1 MIYKNK
7 EVLAVPIKRHITSNT
22 GTDLLNA
29 YLGEKGNLIIK
40 KSELQ
45 FNLDMELEKEFQK
58 TLKMMDE
65 FASQVYNL
73 EYEQSKVIYK

>member
-1 MIYKNK
+1 
-7 EVLAVPIKRHITSNT
+7 
-22 GTDLLNA
+22 LLTA

-40 KSELQ
+40 NSELQ
-45 FNLDMELEKEFQK
+45 LNLDIELEKEFQK

>member
-1 MIYKNK
+1 
-7 EVLAVPIKRHITSNT
+7 
-22 GTDLLNA
+22 LLTA

-40 KSELQ
+40 NSELQ
-45 FNLDMELEKEFQK
+45 LNLDIELEKEFQK

-73 EYEQSKVIYK
+73 EYEQSKIIYK

>member
-1 MIYKNK
+1 
-7 EVLAVPIKRHITSNT
+7 
-22 GTDLLNA
+22 LLTA

-40 KSELQ
+40 NSELQ
-45 FNLDMELEKEFQK
+45 LNLDIELEKEFQK

-73 EYEQSKVIYK
+73 EYEQSKIIFK